1 MLHAG
6 APPAGDGVN
15 VLSGTVRSVVY
26 LGNTL
31 DCEVEVGGALVNAD
45 VHPGEPVSE
54 GDTVALSF
62 KVSASR
68 VVPAGTTVAAT

>member
-1 MLHAG
+1 M
-6 APPAGDGVN
+6 
-15 VLSGTVRSVVY
+15 LSGTVRSVVY

-31 DCEVEVGGALVNAD
+31 DCQVEVGGALVKAD

-54 GDTVALSF
+54 GDAIALSF

-68 VVPAGTTVAAT
+68 VVPVGVAVAAAEQAG